1 MIGKNELGE
10 DHRTAQS
17 ALSAVVDT
25 GRPATALLPDDAIFI
40 NVGRGNLVSS
50 EDLLEALD
58 SNLLGVALDVT
69 DPEPLPD
76 NHPLYSHPNA
86 IITPHLAG
94 DAEGERE
101 MATELL
107 VANIERIRKGEKP
120 YNVVRRDKG
129 Y

>member
-1 MIGKNELGE
+1 M
-10 DHRTAQS
+10 
-17 ALSAVVDT
+17 
-25 GRPATALLPDDAIFI
+25 
-40 NVGRGNLVSS
+40 SS
-50 EDLLEALD
+50 DDLLHALD

-69 DPEPLPD
+69 DPEPLPE

-86 IITPHLAG
+86 IITPHLSG
-94 DAEGERE
+94 DAEGEKE

-107 VANIERIRKGEKP
+107 LANIERIRKGEEP